1 MATSKVNLD
10 ESSKLDI
17 TCKRGDTFSLTITL
31 KDSAGTG
38 LPLDTDNYRFIVQVR
53 EPAGLNGSSRS
64 VRGKGGL
71 ILGTQDIGDKAVDRA
86 GSENNFEPVVVDD
99 SGNATIEASAKV
111 MRSIPSGNYVY
122 DVQYIKPNTAG
133 GLDTH
138 KTVLYGNFVVKED
151 ISEAIETTAR

>member
-10 ESSKLDI
+10 ESSRLDI

-31 KDSAGTG
+31 KDSSGTA
-38 LPLDTDNYRFIVQVR
+38 LQLDTDNYRFIVQVR
-53 EPAGLNGSSRS
+53 QVVSPVGGRA

-71 ILGTQDIGDKAVDRA
+71 VLGTQDIGDKAVDRA
-86 GSENNFEPVVVDD
+86 GSENNFEPVAVDD
-99 SGNATIEASAKV
+99 SGNATIQASAKV

-122 DVQYIKPNTAG
+122 DIQYIKPSTTG

-138 KTVLYGNFVVKED
+138 KTVLFGNFVVKED
-151 ISEAIETTAR
+151 ISEAIETDAR